1 MLDDKMDLIK
11 WICYASF
18 DCFPTRSMFEYR
30 LGDIITSEYICVDAS
45 VARAHVIPNQ
55 DLMSIKFYA
64 NRRAALRSG
73 RS

>member
-1 MLDDKMDLIK
+1 MDLLRLFRLLSNAK
-11 WICYASF
+11 YVWIQ
-18 DCFPTRSMFEYR
+18 TV
-30 LGDIITSEYICVDAS
+30 GDIITSEYICVDAS
-45 VARAHVIPNQ
+45 AARAHVIPNQ